1 MLDYKLRLMRYI
13 DEHNCPSNIKTVRA
27 ESLADFI
34 RQADYAMNEKGIQG
48 VVWIRD
54 NFQRAVK
61 AHPYD
66 LHYLYQSMKER
77 GEIGEDEP
85 DFIKDGRADFT
96 AVARKKGGLVLMP
109 DAPLHRGYVDV
120 EQLVTLLSFFMR
132 VHSRIRLLSSSVPMP
147 HIDEIE
153 EEELRFLDAED
164 GIVFGGRQIRLVEY
178 DCGEGTRVYD
188 PADLDPEK
196 YAEFMR
202 LDCKQA
208 FLEEFV
214 SEEIEPWC
222 VRPTDMLLVTGQ
234 EWPRDKVLIHAE
246 PVYRA
251 TELKKARIA
260 RIYDCHI
267 F

>member
-1 MLDYKLRLMRYI
+1 MRYI
-13 DEHNCPSNIKTVRA
+13 DEHNCPSNIKAVKA
-27 ESLADFI
+27 KSLPDFI
-34 RQADYAMNEKGIQG
+34 RQADHAMNEKGIQG
-48 VVWIRD
+48 VVWLRD

-77 GEIGEDEP
+77 GEIAADDP

-96 AVARKKGGLVLMP
+96 AVASKKGGLLL
-109 DAPLHRGYVDV
+109 APNAALHHGYVDV
-120 EQLVTLLSFFMR
+120 EQLTTLLSFFMR

-147 HIDEIE
+147 HIDEID
-153 EEELRFLDAED
+153 EEELRFLEAEE
-164 GIVFGGRQIRLVEY
+164 GIIFGGRQIRLVEY
-178 DCGEGTRVYD
+178 DSGEGTRVYD
-188 PADLDPEK
+188 PKDLDPRMYEQ
-196 YAEFMR
+196 FQS
-202 LDCKQA
+202 LNCNQT

-251 TELKKARIA
+251 TELKEARIA